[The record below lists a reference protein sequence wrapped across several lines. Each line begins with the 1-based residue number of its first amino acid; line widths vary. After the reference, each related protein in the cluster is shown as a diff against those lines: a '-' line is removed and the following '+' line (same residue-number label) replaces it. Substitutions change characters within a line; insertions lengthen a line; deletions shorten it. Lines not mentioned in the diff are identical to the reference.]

1 MKANIPASDN
11 PRIVIVGGGFGGL
24 RLAYDLA
31 GSDYQVVLIDK
42 NNYHQFQPLFYQ
54 VATAGLEPS
63 SIVFPFRRMFQKIK
77 NVHFRLAS
85 VTHIST
91 ESKRITTDL
100 GEIPY
105 DYLVLAT
112 GAGTNF
118 FGNEHIERL
127 SFPMKSIGEALVL
140 RNSLFLSFENALGA
154 ETEEEKE
161 RFLNVVVVGGGPTG
175 VEVAG
180 TIAEMKRFILP
191 RDYPEMD
198 FSSMHITL
206 VESSP
211 KVLNGM
217 SEKSSIKSLEYLKK
231 LGVEVR
237 LNVIVEDYDGN
248 TCFIKGGE
256 QISTKNLVWAAGII
270 GNKVSGLQEESYVRG
285 GRIQVNRF
293 NQVDGPDGVYVLGD
307 VAYMPTEKYP
317 NGHPQVAQ
325 GAIQQARNLAK
336 NLKAIT
342 QNKKLHQFEYK
353 NLGSMAT
360 VGRNKAVV
368 DLPKR
373 HFSGFFA
380 WLVWMVVHLR
390 SILGKKNK
398 FLVFLNWVWNYLTY
412 NLSLRLIIQ
421 NPKREE
427 ESKTTNNPQ

>member
-1 MKANIPASDN
+1 MKANLPESN
-11 PRIVIVGGGFGGL
+11 SPRIVIVGGGFGGL
-24 RLAYDLA
+24 RLALDLA
-31 GSDYQVVLIDK
+31 DSNYQVVVIDK

-63 SIVFPFRRMFQKIK
+63 SIIFPFRRMFQKAK
-77 NVHFRLAS
+77 NIHFRLAE
-85 VTHIST
+85 VKMIST
-91 ESKRITTDL
+91 EKKEVETNL
-100 GEIPY
+100 GPISY

-118 FGNEHIERL
+118 FGNEKIAKL

-140 RNSLFLSFENALGA
+140 RNSLFLSFEHALA
-154 ETEEEKE
+154 SETEEEKE
-161 RFLNVVVVGGGPTG
+161 GFLNVVVVGGGPTG

-206 VESSP
+206 VEGSP

-217 SEKSSIKSLEYLKK
+217 SEKSSLRALEYLKK

-237 LNVIVEDYDGN
+237 LNAIVQDYDGK
-248 TCFIKGGE
+248 TVTIKGVDN
-256 QISTKNLVWAAGII
+256 ISTHNLVWAAGII
-270 GNKVSGLQEESYVRG
+270 GNKVVGLKDEDYVRG
-285 GRIQVNRF
+285 GRIKVNRF
-293 NQVDGPDGVYVLGD
+293 NQVESDNSVYAIGD
-307 VAYMPTEKYP
+307 VAYMETERYP

-325 GAIQQARNLAK
+325 AAIQHGK
-336 NLKAIT
+336 NLGKNFLAMSKFHKM
-342 QNKKLHQFEYK
+342 KKFEYK

-373 HFSGFFA
+373 HFSGFLA

-390 SILGKKNK
+390 SILGIKNK
-398 FLVFLNWVWNYLTY
+398 FLIFLNWIWNYLTY

-427 ESKTTNNPQ
+427 VAEE

>member
-1 MKANIPASDN
+1 MRANLPESPN

-24 RLAYDLA
+24 RLAYDL
-31 GSDYQVVLIDK
+31 SHSNYQVVLIDK

-63 SIVFPFRRMFQKIK
+63 SIVFPFRRMFQKAK
-77 NVHFRLAS
+77 NIHFRLAE
-85 VTHIST
+85 VRNIST
-91 ESKRITTDL
+91 EKKQIETDL
-100 GEIPY
+100 GQINY
-105 DYLVLAT
+105 DFLVLAT

-118 FGNEHIERL
+118 FGNERIAKL
-127 SFPMKSIGEALVL
+127 SFPMKTIGEALVL
-140 RNSLFLSFENALGA
+140 RNSLFLSFERALA
-154 ETEEEKE
+154 SETELEKE
-161 RFLNVVVVGGGPTG
+161 SYLNVVIVGGGPTG

-206 VESSP
+206 VEGSP
-211 KVLNGM
+211 RVLNGM
-217 SEKSSIKSLEYLKK
+217 SEKSSVKALEYLKK
-231 LGVEVR
+231 LGVEVK
-237 LNVIVEDYDGN
+237 LNTIVQDYDGHV
-248 TCFIKGGE
+248 CFIMGGE
-256 QISTKNLVWAAGII
+256 KIYTHNLVWAAGII
-270 GNKVSGLQEESYVRG
+270 GNKVSGLPNEIYVRG
-285 GRIQVNRF
+285 GRME
-293 NQVDGPDGVYVLGD
+293 VDRYNMVKGSATVYALGD
-307 VAYMPTEKYP
+307 VAYMSTPNYP

-325 GAIQQARNLAK
+325 AAIQQARNLAK
-336 NLKAIT
+336 NFIALSKNHKI
-342 QNKKLHQFEYK
+342 KEFEYK

-380 WLVWMVVHLR
+380 WAVWMLVHLR

-427 ESKTTNNPQ
+427 VKPD

>member
-1 MKANIPASDN
+1 MRANIPASDN

-31 GSDYQVVLIDK
+31 GSNYQVVLIDK

-63 SIVFPFRRMFQKIK
+63 SIIFPFRRMFQKIK
-77 NVHFRLAS
+77 NVHFRLAEVKNIS
-85 VTHIST
+85 AETKQIST
-91 ESKRITTDL
+91 NL
-100 GEIPY
+100 GEITY

-118 FGNEHIERL
+118 FGNAHIEKL
-127 SFPMKSIGEALVL
+127 SYPMKSIGEALVL
-140 RNSLFLSFENALGA
+140 RNSLFLSFENALAA
-154 ETEEEKE
+154 ESEAEKE
-161 RFLNVVVVGGGPTG
+161 GFLNVVVVGGGPTG

-198 FSSMHITL
+198 FSSMHISL
-206 VESSP
+206 VEGSP

-217 SEKSSIKSLEYLKK
+217 SEKSSKKSLEYLEK
-231 LGVEVR
+231 LGVEVK
-237 LNVIVEDYDGN
+237 LNSIVEDYDGS

-256 QISTKNLVWAAGII
+256 KIDTRNLVWAAGII
-270 GNKVSGLQEESYVRG
+270 GNKLQGLPEESYVRG

-293 NQVDGPDGVYVLGD
+293 NQVEGVEGVYVVGD

-325 GAIQQARNLAK
+325 GAIQQAK
-336 NLKAIT
+336 NLGKNFIAISN
-342 QNKKLHQFEYK
+342 NKKQTQFEYK
-353 NLGSMAT
+353 DLGSMAT

-390 SILGKKNK
+390 SILGMKNK
-398 FLVFLNWVWNYLTY
+398 FLVFLNWVWNYMTY

-427 ESKTTNNPQ
+427 VKED

>member
-1 MKANIPASDN
+1 MKANLPESN
-11 PRIVIVGGGFGGL
+11 SPRIVIVGGGFGGL
-24 RLAYDLA
+24 RLALDLA
-31 GSDYQVVLIDK
+31 DSNYQVVVLDK

-63 SIVFPFRRMFQKIK
+63 SIIFPFRRMFQKAK
-77 NVHFRLAS
+77 NIHFRLAE
-85 VTHIST
+85 VKMIST
-91 ESKRITTDL
+91 EKKEIETNL
-100 GEIPY
+100 GSISY

-118 FGNEHIERL
+118 FGNEKIAKL

-140 RNSLFLSFENALGA
+140 RNSLFLSFEHALA
-154 ETEEEKE
+154 SETEEEKE
-161 RFLNVVVVGGGPTG
+161 GFLNVVVVGGGPTG

-206 VESSP
+206 VEGSP

-217 SEKSSIKSLEYLKK
+217 SEKSSLRALEYLKK
-231 LGVEVR
+231 LGVEVK
-237 LNVIVEDYDGN
+237 LNAIVQDYDGR
-248 TCFIKGGE
+248 TATIKGIDN
-256 QISTKNLVWAAGII
+256 ISTHNLVWAAGII
-270 GNKVSGLQEESYVRG
+270 GNKVVGLKDEDYARG
-285 GRIQVNRF
+285 GRIKVNRF
-293 NQVDGPDGVYVLGD
+293 NQVESDYSVYAIGD
-307 VAYMPTEKYP
+307 VAYMETERYP

-325 GAIQQARNLAK
+325 TAIQHGKNVGKNFQAISK
-336 NLKAIT
+336 SDKLK
-342 QNKKLHQFEYK
+342 KFEYK

-368 DLPKR
+368 DLPHR
-373 HFSGFFA
+373 HFSGFLA

-390 SILGKKNK
+390 SILGIKNK
-398 FLVFLNWVWNYLTY
+398 FLIFLNWVWNYLTY

-427 ESKTTNNPQ
+427 VAEE

>member
-1 MKANIPASDN
+1 MKANLPASDN
-11 PRIVIVGGGFGGL
+11 PRIIIVGGGFGGL

-31 GSDYQVVLIDK
+31 DTDYQVVLIDK

-63 SIVFPFRRMFQKIK
+63 SIVFPFRRMFQKAK
-77 NVHFRLAS
+77 NVHFRLAE
-85 VTHIST
+85 VKNIST
-91 ESKRITTDL
+91 DTKQIQTNL
-100 GEIPY
+100 GDISY
-105 DYLVLAT
+105 DYLVIAT

-118 FGNEHIERL
+118 FGNKHIEKY
-127 SFPMKSIGEALVL
+127 SYPMKTIGEALVL
-140 RNSLFLSFENALGA
+140 RNSLFLSFENALA
-154 ETEEEKE
+154 SETEEEKE
-161 RFLNVVVVGGGPTG
+161 SYLNVVIVGGGPTG

-206 VESSP
+206 VEGSGQ
-211 KVLNGM
+211 VLNGM
-217 SEKSSIKSLEYLKK
+217 SEKASKKALEYLLK
-231 LGVEVR
+231 LGVEVK
-237 LNVIVEDYDGN
+237 LNAIVEDYDGK
-248 TCFIKGGE
+248 TCFIKGNE
-256 QISTKNLVWAAGII
+256 KINTHNLVWAAGII
-270 GNKVSGLQEESYVRG
+270 ANKLSGLPEEVYVRG
-285 GRIQVNRF
+285 GRITVNRL
-293 NQVDGPDGVYVLGD
+293 NEVEASKTVHVIGD
-307 VAYMPTEKYP
+307 VAYMSTPNYP

-325 GAIQQARNLAK
+325 AAIQQAKNVAK
-336 NLKAIT
+336 NFIHLSKNRKLKD
-342 QNKKLHQFEYK
+342 FEYK

-380 WLVWMVVHLR
+380 WAVWMVVHLR

-398 FLVFLNWVWNYLTY
+398 FLVFLNWVWNYMTY

-421 NPKREE
+421 NPKRDEVKE
-427 ESKTTNNPQ
+427 D

>member
-1 MKANIPASDN
+1 MKANLPESN
-11 PRIVIVGGGFGGL
+11 SPRIVIVGGGFGGL
-24 RLAYDLA
+24 RLALDLA
-31 GSDYQVVLIDK
+31 DSNYQVVVLDK

-63 SIVFPFRRMFQKIK
+63 SIIFPFRRMFQKAK
-77 NVHFRLAS
+77 NIHFRLAE
-85 VTHIST
+85 VKMIST
-91 ESKRITTDL
+91 EKKEIETNL
-100 GEIPY
+100 GSISY

-118 FGNEHIERL
+118 FGNEKIAKL

-140 RNSLFLSFENALGA
+140 RNSLFLSFEHALA
-154 ETEEEKE
+154 SETEEEKE
-161 RFLNVVVVGGGPTG
+161 GFLNVVVVGGGPTG

-206 VESSP
+206 VEGSP

-217 SEKSSIKSLEYLKK
+217 SEKSSLRALEYLKK
-231 LGVEVR
+231 LGVEVK
-237 LNVIVEDYDGN
+237 LNAIVQDYDGR
-248 TCFIKGGE
+248 TATIKGIDN
-256 QISTKNLVWAAGII
+256 ISTHNLVWAAGII
-270 GNKVSGLQEESYVRG
+270 GNKVVGLKDEDYARG
-285 GRIQVNRF
+285 GRIKVNRF
-293 NQVDGPDGVYVLGD
+293 NQVESDYSVYAIGD
-307 VAYMPTEKYP
+307 VAYMETERYP

-325 GAIQQARNLAK
+325 TAIQHGKNVGKNFQAISK
-336 NLKAIT
+336 SDKLK
-342 QNKKLHQFEYK
+342 KFEYK

-368 DLPKR
+368 DLPYR
-373 HFSGFFA
+373 HFSGFLA

-390 SILGKKNK
+390 SILGIKNK
-398 FLVFLNWVWNYLTY
+398 FLIFLNWVWNYLTY

-427 ESKTTNNPQ
+427 VAEE

>member
-1 MKANIPASDN
+1 MKANLPASNN
-11 PRIVIVGGGFGGL
+11 PRIIIVGGGFGGL

-31 GSDYQVVLIDK
+31 DTDYQVVLIDK

-63 SIVFPFRRMFQKIK
+63 SIVFPFRRMFQKAK
-77 NVHFRLAS
+77 NVHFRLAE
-85 VTHIST
+85 VNHIST
-91 ESKRITTDL
+91 ETKQIHTNL
-100 GEIPY
+100 GDISY
-105 DYLVLAT
+105 DYLVIAT

-118 FGNEHIERL
+118 FGNQHIAKY
-127 SFPMKSIGEALVL
+127 SYPMKTIGEALVL
-140 RNSLFLSFENALGA
+140 RNSLFLSFENALA
-154 ETEEEKE
+154 SETEEEKE
-161 RFLNVVVVGGGPTG
+161 GFLNVVIVGGGPTG

-206 VESSP
+206 VEGSG

-217 SEKSSIKSLEYLKK
+217 SEKASKKALEYLLK
-231 LGVEVR
+231 LGVEVK
-237 LNVIVEDYDGN
+237 LNAIVQDYDGR
-248 TCFIKGGE
+248 TVFIKGNE
-256 QISTKNLVWAAGII
+256 KINTHNLVWAAGII
-270 GNKVSGLQEESYVRG
+270 ANKLSGLPENVYVRG
-285 GRIQVNRF
+285 GRMEVNRY
-293 NQVDGPDGVYVLGD
+293 NEVEAEKTVHVIGD
-307 VAYMPTEKYP
+307 VAYMSTPNYP

-325 GAIQQARNLAK
+325 AAIQQARNLAK
-336 NLKAIT
+336 NFILLSK
-342 QNKKLHQFEYK
+342 NKKPKEFEYK

-380 WLVWMVVHLR
+380 WAVWMVVHLR

-398 FLVFLNWVWNYLTY
+398 FLVFLNWVWNYMTY

-427 ESKTTNNPQ
+427 VEEKKS

>member
-1 MKANIPASDN
+1 MKANLPVSKN

-31 GSDYQVVLIDK
+31 HTDYQVVLIDK

-63 SIVFPFRRMFQKIK
+63 SIIFPFRRMFQKAK
-77 NVHFRLAS
+77 NVHFRLAEVS
-85 VTHIST
+85 SIDTLSKQIS
-91 ESKRITTDL
+91 TDL
-100 GEIPY
+100 GAIEY

-118 FGNEHIERL
+118 FGNERIAKH

-140 RNSLFLSFENALGA
+140 RNSLFLSFEYGLAS
-154 ETEEEKE
+154 ETQEEREGY
-161 RFLNVVVVGGGPTG
+161 LNVVIVGGGPTG

-198 FSSMHITL
+198 FSSMKITL
-206 VESSP
+206 VEGSP

-217 SEKSSIKSLEYLKK
+217 SEKSSKKALEYLMK
-231 LGVEVR
+231 LGVEVK
-237 LNVIVEDYDGN
+237 LNAIVEDYDGVY
-248 TCFIKGGE
+248 CYIKGADK
-256 QISTKNLVWAAGII
+256 IPTHNLVWAAGIV
-270 GNKVSGLQEESYVRG
+270 GNKVSGLPENSYVRG
-285 GRIQVNRF
+285 GRIEVNRK
-293 NQVDGPDGVYVLGD
+293 NEVEAAENVYVIGD
-307 VAYMPTEKYP
+307 LAYMSTPKYP

-325 GAIQQARNLAK
+325 TAIQQARNLAK
-336 NLKAIT
+336 NFKARSKNRRSID
-342 QNKKLHQFEYK
+342 FEYK

-368 DLPKR
+368 DLPTR

-380 WLVWMVVHLR
+380 WAVWMLVHLR

-421 NPKREE
+421 NPRREE
-427 ESKTTNNPQ
+427 TKK